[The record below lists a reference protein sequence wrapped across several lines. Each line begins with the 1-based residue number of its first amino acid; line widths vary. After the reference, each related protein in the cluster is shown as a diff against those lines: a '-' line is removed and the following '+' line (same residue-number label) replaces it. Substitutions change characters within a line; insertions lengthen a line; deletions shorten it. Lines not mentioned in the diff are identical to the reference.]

1 MSFDLNINN
10 YTKREIEEMFGLP
23 PQYDTTLLQTKEH
36 KLRDTIL
43 NNREI
48 SKDTQVRTLNFLIQA
63 KNILIPMT
71 QNDSNTNAKKTKELN
86 EKVDSIYHLESKLV
100 PSMLEGQNEHMVQD
114 RPVVPYVTSSPS
126 EYFQGV
132 INPLKRKVIKKNL
145 NIDTRFRENYYTS
158 PSTNFNFNLPISFN
172 DVMNMQLTAIELPT
186 TFYNI
191 SKQYNNNYFTLN
203 VDGFSKIVTIAEGN
217 YSPDGITSAINN
229 AISLLGPGFSDVT
242 FVINI
247 TNISDGPNGSGQM
260 MVGLIA
266 GSTVSNFSLNFQ
278 ADKLGLD
285 DRNTPL
291 PLKLGWMLG
300 FRNGIYVDNVNY
312 VSEGVI
318 NVSGPRYLFLVVDD
332 HNNSVNNGF
341 YSAFNS
347 SMLNNNIL
355 ARISL
360 NNTNSYSV
368 LSQNNLNIVTSPRDY
383 FGPVNIQ
390 NFVIQLLDEYGRVV
404 DLNNMDFSFCVSLIT
419 VYDI

>member
-10 YTKREIEEMFGLP
+10 YTKREIEEFFGLP
-23 PQYDTTLLQTKEH
+23 PQYDITLLQTKEH

-48 SKDTQVRTLNFLIQA
+48 SKETQIRTLNFLIQA

-71 QNDSNTNAKKTKELN
+71 QNDSNANAKKTKELN

-203 VDGFSKIVTIAEGN
+203 VDGFSKIVTIADGN

-360 NNTNSYSV
+360 GNTNSYSV